1 MIQQQVKNEFPTLE
15 DIHAAAERLDGLV
28 VKTPFVFSET
38 ISKTL
43 GAEMW
48 LKFENLQFTASFK
61 ERGALNKLLSLS
73 EQEKQHGVIAAS
85 AGNHAQGVA
94 YHAQRTGVTATIVMP
109 KSTPNVKVQRVR
121 EYGARVILHGQDFSE
136 AAAEM
141 HRVAQEESLTIIH
154 PFDDAEIIA
163 GQGTIALEMLEAV
176 PDLDIL
182 VVPIGGGG
190 LISGIAIAAKTIN
203 PKIKIIGVQSVV
215 YPSMAKLLCN
225 YQLAVS
231 IGSTVAE
238 GIAVKTPGELTTQ
251 IAKHFVDDI
260 VVVTED
266 MIEVVTED
274 MIEEA
279 IALLLNIE
287 KTVCEG
293 AGATGIAAIM
303 SRPDLFLGHKVGVVL
318 SGGNI
323 DTRVMVSVLQRHLT
337 RTGRMVRIRVELPDN
352 PGALARLTAIIAE
365 QGGNIYEL
373 RHERFAA
380 TSRAK
385 ESAVSVDI
393 ELKSAPDLEPL
404 IQAMQLEGYIVR
416 KEEI

>member
-73 EQEKQHGVIAAS
+73 VQEKQHGVIAAS

-141 HRVAQEESLTIIH
+141 HRVAQEESSTIIH

-190 LISGIAIAAKTIN
+190 LISGIAIAAKSIN

-231 IGSTVAE
+231 MGSTVAE

-260 VVVTED
+260 V
-266 MIEVVTED
+266 VVTED

>member
-1 MIQQQVKNEFPTLE
+1 MIQQQVKQEFPTLE

-136 AAAEM
+136 AAVEM

-163 GQGTIALEMLEAV
+163 GQGTIALEMLAAV
-176 PDLDIL
+176 PELDIL

-190 LISGIAIAAKTIN
+190 LISGIAIAAKSIN
-203 PKIKIIGVQSVV
+203 PKIKVIGVQSVV

-225 YQLAVS
+225 YQIAVS
-231 IGSTVAE
+231 LGSTVAE

-251 IAKHFVDDI
+251 VAKEYVDDI
-260 VVVTED
+260 V
-266 MIEVVTED
+266 VVTED

-385 ESAVSVDI
+385 ESAVCVDV

>member
-1 MIQQQVKNEFPTLE
+1 MIQQQVKHEFPTLE

-136 AAAEM
+136 AASEM

-163 GQGTIALEMLEAV
+163 GQGTIALEMLGAV

-190 LISGIAIAAKTIN
+190 LISGIAIAAKSIN

-225 YQLAVS
+225 YQIAVS
-231 IGSTVAE
+231 LGSTVAE

-251 IAKHFVDDI
+251 VAKEYVDDI
-260 VVVTED
+260 V
-266 MIEVVTED
+266 VVTED

-385 ESAVSVDI
+385 ESAVSVDV

>member
-190 LISGIAIAAKTIN
+190 LISGIAIAAKSIN

-231 IGSTVAE
+231 MGSTVAE

-266 MIEVVTED
+266 MIE
-274 MIEEA
+274 EA

-293 AGATGIAAIM
+293 AGATGIADVC
-303 SRPDLFLGHKVGVVL
+303 SSDLFLGHKVGVVL

>member
-1 MIQQQVKNEFPTLE
+1 MIQQQVKHEFPTLE

-136 AAAEM
+136 AAVEM

-163 GQGTIALEMLEAV
+163 GQGTIALEMLGAV

-190 LISGIAIAAKTIN
+190 LISGIAIAAKSIN

-225 YQLAVS
+225 YQIAVS
-231 IGSTVAE
+231 LGSTVAE

-251 IAKHFVDDI
+251 VAKEYVDDI
-260 VVVTED
+260 V
-266 MIEVVTED
+266 VVTED

-385 ESAVSVDI
+385 ESAVSVDV

>member
-141 HRVAQEESLTIIH
+141 HRVAQEEFLTIIH

-190 LISGIAIAAKTIN
+190 LISGIAIAAKSIN

-231 IGSTVAE
+231 MGSTVAE

-260 VVVTED
+260 V
-266 MIEVVTED
+266 VVTED

>member
-1 MIQQQVKNEFPTLE
+1 MIQQQVKHEFPTLE

-94 YHAQRTGVTATIVMP
+94 YHAQRTGVQRTAVTATIVMP

-163 GQGTIALEMLEAV
+163 GQGTIALEMLGAV

-190 LISGIAIAAKTIN
+190 LISGIAIAAKSIN

-225 YQLAVS
+225 YQIAVS
-231 IGSTVAE
+231 LGSTVAE

-251 IAKHFVDDI
+251 VAKEYVDDI
-260 VVVTED
+260 V
-266 MIEVVTED
+266 VVTED

-385 ESAVSVDI
+385 ESAVSVDV

>member
-1 MIQQQVKNEFPTLE
+1 MIQQQVKQEFPTLE

-136 AAAEM
+136 AATEM

-163 GQGTIALEMLEAV
+163 GQGTIALEMLAAV
-176 PDLDIL
+176 PELDIL

-190 LISGIAIAAKTIN
+190 LISGIAIAAKSIN
-203 PKIKIIGVQSVV
+203 PKIKVIGVQSVV

-225 YQLAVS
+225 YQIAVS
-231 IGSTVAE
+231 LGSTVAE

-251 IAKHFVDDI
+251 VAKEYVDDI
-260 VVVTED
+260 V
-266 MIEVVTED
+266 VVTED

-385 ESAVSVDI
+385 ESAVSVDV

>member
-141 HRVAQEESLTIIH
+141 HRVVQEESLTIIH

-190 LISGIAIAAKTIN
+190 LISGIAIAAKSIN

-231 IGSTVAE
+231 MGSTVAE

-260 VVVTED
+260 V
-266 MIEVVTED
+266 VVTED

>member
-1 MIQQQVKNEFPTLE
+1 MIQQQVKQEFPTLE

-136 AAAEM
+136 AATEM

-163 GQGTIALEMLEAV
+163 GQGTIALEMLAAV
-176 PDLDIL
+176 PELDIL

-190 LISGIAIAAKTIN
+190 LISGIAIAAKSIN
-203 PKIKIIGVQSVV
+203 PKIKVIGVQSVV

-225 YQLAVS
+225 YQIAVS
-231 IGSTVAE
+231 LGSTVAE

-251 IAKHFVDDI
+251 VAKEYVYDI
-260 VVVTED
+260 V
-266 MIEVVTED
+266 VVTED

-385 ESAVSVDI
+385 ESAVSVDV

>member
-1 MIQQQVKNEFPTLE
+1 MIQQQVKNGFPTL
-15 DIHAAAERLDGLV
+15 DDVHAAAERLEGLV

-61 ERGALNKLLSLS
+61 ERGALNKLLCLS
-73 EQEKQHGVIAAS
+73 DQEKQHGVIAAS

-136 AAAEM
+136 AAVEM
-141 HRVAQEESLTIIH
+141 HRIAQEESLTIIH

-163 GQGTIALEMLEAV
+163 GQGTIALEMLAAV

-190 LISGIAIAAKTIN
+190 LISGIAIAAKAIN

-231 IGSTVAE
+231 MGSTVAE

-251 IAKHFVDDI
+251 VAKEYVDDI
-260 VVVTED
+260 V
-266 MIEVVTED
+266 VVTED

-303 SRPDLFLGHKVGVVL
+303 SRPDLFLGHKLGVVL

-385 ESAVSVDI
+385 ESAVSVDV
-393 ELKSAPDLEPL
+393 ELKSASDLDLL

>member
-1 MIQQQVKNEFPTLE
+1 
-15 DIHAAAERLDGLV
+15 
-28 VKTPFVFSET
+28 
-38 ISKTL
+38 
-43 GAEMW
+43 
-48 LKFENLQFTASFK
+48 
-61 ERGALNKLLSLS
+61 
-73 EQEKQHGVIAAS
+73 
-85 AGNHAQGVA
+85 
-94 YHAQRTGVTATIVMP
+94 
-109 KSTPNVKVQRVR
+109 
-121 EYGARVILHGQDFSE
+121 
-136 AAAEM
+136 
-141 HRVAQEESLTIIH
+141 
-154 PFDDAEIIA
+154 

-190 LISGIAIAAKTIN
+190 LISGIAIAAKSIN

-231 IGSTVAE
+231 MGSTVAE

-260 VVVTED
+260 V
-266 MIEVVTED
+266 VVTED

>member
-1 MIQQQVKNEFPTLE
+1 MIQQQVKQEFPTLE

-141 HRVAQEESLTIIH
+141 HRVAQEEFLTIIH

-163 GQGTIALEMLEAV
+163 GQGTIALEMLAAV
-176 PDLDIL
+176 PELDIL

-190 LISGIAIAAKTIN
+190 LISGIAIAAKSIN
-203 PKIKIIGVQSVV
+203 PKIKVIGVQSVV

-225 YQLAVS
+225 YQIAVS
-231 IGSTVAE
+231 LGSTVAE

-251 IAKHFVDDI
+251 VAKEYVDDI
-260 VVVTED
+260 V
-266 MIEVVTED
+266 VVTED

-385 ESAVSVDI
+385 ESAVSVDV

>member
-1 MIQQQVKNEFPTLE
+1 
-15 DIHAAAERLDGLV
+15 
-28 VKTPFVFSET
+28 
-38 ISKTL
+38 
-43 GAEMW
+43 
-48 LKFENLQFTASFK
+48 
-61 ERGALNKLLSLS
+61 
-73 EQEKQHGVIAAS
+73 
-85 AGNHAQGVA
+85 
-94 YHAQRTGVTATIVMP
+94 MP

-190 LISGIAIAAKTIN
+190 LISGI
-203 PKIKIIGVQSVV
+203 
-215 YPSMAKLLCN
+215 

-231 IGSTVAE
+231 MGSTVAE

-260 VVVTED
+260 V
-266 MIEVVTED
+266 VVTED

>member
-1 MIQQQVKNEFPTLE
+1 MIQQQVKQEFPTLE

-141 HRVAQEESLTIIH
+141 HRVAQEECLTIIH

-163 GQGTIALEMLEAV
+163 GQGTIALEMLAAV
-176 PDLDIL
+176 PELDIL

-190 LISGIAIAAKTIN
+190 LISGIAIAAKSIN
-203 PKIKIIGVQSVV
+203 PKIKVIGVQSVV

-225 YQLAVS
+225 YQIAVS
-231 IGSTVAE
+231 LGSTVAE

-251 IAKHFVDDI
+251 VAKEYVDDI
-260 VVVTED
+260 V
-266 MIEVVTED
+266 VVTED

-385 ESAVSVDI
+385 ESAVSVDV

>member
-141 HRVAQEESLTIIH
+141 QRVAQEESLTIIH

-190 LISGIAIAAKTIN
+190 LISGIAIAAKSIN

-231 IGSTVAE
+231 MGSTVAE

-260 VVVTED
+260 V
-266 MIEVVTED
+266 VVTED

>member
-1 MIQQQVKNEFPTLE
+1 MIQQQVKQEFPTLE

-136 AAAEM
+136 AAVEM

-163 GQGTIALEMLEAV
+163 GQGTIALEMLAAV
-176 PDLDIL
+176 PELDIL

-190 LISGIAIAAKTIN
+190 LISGIAIAAKSIN
-203 PKIKIIGVQSVV
+203 PKIKVIGVQSVV

-225 YQLAVS
+225 YQIAVS
-231 IGSTVAE
+231 LGSTVAE

-251 IAKHFVDDI
+251 VAKEYVDDI
-260 VVVTED
+260 V
-266 MIEVVTED
+266 VVTED

-385 ESAVSVDI
+385 ESAVSVDV

>member
-94 YHAQRTGVTATIVMP
+94 YHAQHTGVTATIVMP

-190 LISGIAIAAKTIN
+190 LIAGIAIAAKTIN

-231 IGSTVAE
+231 MGSTVAE

-260 VVVTED
+260 V
-266 MIEVVTED
+266 VVTED

>member
-1 MIQQQVKNEFPTLE
+1 MACMKSLNLYPAHLGLEFTKLYSKFIEDRIAEKHKPKDKRDQVLIEGYKLILNGVYGKSGEETSFLYDPLYTYKTTIGGQLF
-15 DIHAAAERLDGLV
+15 IAMWAERMV
-28 VKTPFVFSET
+28 
-38 ISKTL
+38 
-43 GAEMW
+43 
-48 LKFENLQFTASFK
+48 
-61 ERGALNKLLSLS
+61 
-73 EQEKQHGVIAAS
+73 
-85 AGNHAQGVA
+85 
-94 YHAQRTGVTATIVMP
+94 
-109 KSTPNVKVQRVR
+109 
-121 EYGARVILHGQDFSE
+121 
-136 AAAEM
+136 
-141 HRVAQEESLTIIH
+141 
-154 PFDDAEIIA
+154 
-163 GQGTIALEMLEAV
+163 EAV

-190 LISGIAIAAKTIN
+190 LISGIAIAAKSIN

-231 IGSTVAE
+231 MGSTVAE

-260 VVVTED
+260 V
-266 MIEVVTED
+266 VVTED

>member
-15 DIHAAAERLDGLV
+15 NIHAAAERLDGLV

-141 HRVAQEESLTIIH
+141 RRVAQEESLTIIH

-190 LISGIAIAAKTIN
+190 LISGIAIAAKSIN

-231 IGSTVAE
+231 MGSTVAE

-260 VVVTED
+260 V
-266 MIEVVTED
+266 VVTED

>member
-136 AAAEM
+136 AAVEM

-190 LISGIAIAAKTIN
+190 LISGIAIAAKSIN

-231 IGSTVAE
+231 MGSTVAE

-260 VVVTED
+260 V
-266 MIEVVTED
+266 VVTED

>member
-1 MIQQQVKNEFPTLE
+1 MIQQQLKHKFPTLE

-141 HRVAQEESLTIIH
+141 HRVAQEELLTIIH

-163 GQGTIALEMLEAV
+163 GQGTIALEMLAAV
-176 PDLDIL
+176 PELDIL

-190 LISGIAIAAKTIN
+190 LISGIAIAAKSIN
-203 PKIKIIGVQSVV
+203 PKIKVIGVQSVV

-225 YQLAVS
+225 YQIAVS
-231 IGSTVAE
+231 LGSTVAE

-251 IAKHFVDDI
+251 VAKEYVDDI
-260 VVVTED
+260 V
-266 MIEVVTED
+266 VVTED

-385 ESAVSVDI
+385 ESAVSVDV